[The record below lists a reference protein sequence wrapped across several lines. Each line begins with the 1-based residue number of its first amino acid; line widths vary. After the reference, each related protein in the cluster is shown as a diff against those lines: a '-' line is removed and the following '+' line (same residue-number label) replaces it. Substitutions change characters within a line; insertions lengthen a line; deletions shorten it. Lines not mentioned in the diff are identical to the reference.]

1 MESHGRDI
9 VFADFTAQDYLYYTI
24 RFENTG
30 NGNAV
35 NIQVDNTLDVKL
47 DETTMEMVSSSHD
60 YVMDRVGSSVNWKF
74 ANIQLPPS
82 VAETTTGKGYIMYKI
97 KPKPGY
103 AIGDIIPNSAA
114 IYFDFNPAIITNT
127 FNTEFT
133 APLGI
138 VDFESD
144 EFVVYPNPAS
154 EKITVQ
160 LKNKNDGIT
169 LIQIYDQLGRIIQTI
184 PGRGA
189 AEEEG
194 GSSQFNLAGK
204 ACLAGASCRVSHTTT
219 APVNKMAKPANNQ

>member
-1 MESHGRDI
+1 
-9 VFADFTAQDYLYYTI
+9 
-24 RFENTG
+24 
-30 NGNAV
+30 
-35 NIQVDNTLDVKL
+35 
-47 DETTMEMVSSSHD
+47 
-60 YVMDRVGSSVNWKF
+60 
-74 ANIQLPPS
+74 
-82 VAETTTGKGYIMYKI
+82 MYKI

-160 LKNKNDGIT
+160 LKNKNDGIAMV
-169 LIQIYDQLGRIIQTI
+169 QIYDQLGRIIQTERFSNALSSGTI
-184 PGRGA
+184 QLNNLSKGIYFIEVTSQNNHIGR
-189 AEEEG
+189 
-194 GSSQFNLAGK
+194 K
-204 ACLAGASCRVSHTTT
+204 
-219 APVNKMAKPANNQ
+219 KMMVK